1 MQCSTREKKFKKKFT
16 HTMINGLNFKN
27 IFKGKKLMQW
37 LKSLLYPKDSGFEIF
52 HELFF
57 SSINEMD
64 KKIPE
69 I

>member
-1 MQCSTREKKFKKKFT
+1 
-16 HTMINGLNFKN
+16 MINGLNLKN